1 MSSRWNIDDES
12 QSNGALFRKSG
23 NGMYGATE
31 TSHYTYLCFD
41 ASRSNPI
48 YGNAETVQPPT
59 IMLIP
64 QIRY

>member
-1 MSSRWNIDDES
+1 
-12 QSNGALFRKSG
+12 
-23 NGMYGATE
+23 MYGASE
-31 TSHYTYLCFD
+31 TTPYTNLCFD

-64 QIRY
+64 QIKYQYLICAIKAKLSGKTLSLLP